1 MTFRDLL
8 VFVFLLPCFLLPLH
22 AQEDGALQR
31 EEAEE
36 YFQNWLN
43 EDVFYI
49 ITSEERAVFENLT
62 TVDEKEQ
69 FVEQFWFRRDPDP
82 RTADNEFRAEHY
94 RRIAYANEKFG
105 SGLPGWQT
113 DRGRIYIIHGPPTEI
128 ESHPTGGIYERP
140 MSEGGGS
147 TNTFPFEVWRYRY
160 IEGVG
165 DDVRLEF
172 VDTTMAGE
180 YRLSYRPEDKDALLH
195 VPGAGL
201 TMAET
206 YGLAGKADRPYFS
219 VGGMDSYP
227 MMHYSARD
235 SFFARYETYARVQRP
250 AEIKYPDLKELVT
263 VNVDYADL
271 PFSIRED
278 YFRLND
284 KQVLAPVT
292 VQTENKQ
299 LKFRQ
304 EGDRNV
310 ARLAVYGI
318 VTSIGNR
325 VVYEFEDDVLVS
337 HGLQDLEAALSQ
349 KSIYQRIIPLDDKM
363 RYKLDLIVQD
373 LHSGQTGVV
382 RRPLIPPSFQ
392 TEKIA
397 ASSLVLS
404 DSVRIIDTIPEEVE
418 KFVLG
423 DVKIYPSL
431 ANEFTSDRPLGV
443 YFQLY
448 NVQIDQSTLLP
459 SLVVTISVF
468 KDGEL
473 LGQLSAAQ
481 GEWVQFYSGQR
492 IVILKLI
499 GLEGMEPGEYQIK
512 VEVQDRLN
520 EQQLELNDRFTI
532 VTREQ
537 IVTAR

>member
-195 VPGAGL
+195 VPGVGL

-227 MMHYSARD
+227 MKHYSARD

-418 KFVLG
+418 RFVLG

-499 GLEGMEPGEYQIK
+499 GLEGMESGEYQIK

-537 IVTAR
+537 IVTAQ

>member
-1 MTFRDLL
+1 MNFRDLIL
-8 VFVFLLPCFLLPLH
+8 CVPLLLH
-22 AQEDGALQR
+22 GIALTPYAQENKSLQR

-49 ITSEERAVFENLT
+49 ITSEERAVFESLT

-278 YFRLND
+278 YFRLNEE
-284 KQVLAPVT
+284 QVLAPVT

-299 LKFRQ
+299 LKF
-304 EGDRNV
+304 
-310 ARLAVYGI
+310 
-318 VTSIGNR
+318 
-325 VVYEFEDDVLVS
+325 
-337 HGLQDLEAALSQ
+337 
-349 KSIYQRIIPLDDKM
+349 QR
-363 RYKLDLIVQD
+363 
-373 LHSGQTGVV
+373 
-382 RRPLIPPSFQ
+382 
-392 TEKIA
+392 
-397 ASSLVLS
+397 
-404 DSVRIIDTIPEEVE
+404 
-418 KFVLG
+418 
-423 DVKIYPSL
+423 
-431 ANEFTSDRPLGV
+431 
-443 YFQLY
+443 
-448 NVQIDQSTLLP
+448 
-459 SLVVTISVF
+459 
-468 KDGEL
+468 
-473 LGQLSAAQ
+473 
-481 GEWVQFYSGQR
+481 
-492 IVILKLI
+492 
-499 GLEGMEPGEYQIK
+499 
-512 VEVQDRLN
+512 
-520 EQQLELNDRFTI
+520 
-532 VTREQ
+532 
-537 IVTAR
+537 